1 MKLKVGDEVTING
14 TIVEITSSGNA
25 VVKLDKGTRVLINPA
40 EINTVHPYKKPS
52 KEDKRKG
59 N

>member
-1 MKLKVGDEVTING
+1 MKLKVGDEVTISG
-14 TIVEITSSGNA
+14 TVVEISPSGNA
-25 VVKLDKGTRVLINPA
+25 VVKLTKGTRVLINPA
-40 EINTVHPYKKPS
+40 EIKTVHPYKKPS

>member
-1 MKLKVGDEVTING
+1 MKLNIGDEVTVGG
-14 TIVEITSSGNA
+14 TIVEITPSGNA
-25 VVKLDKGTRVLINPA
+25 VVKLAKGTRVLINPA
-40 EINTVHPYKKPS
+40 EIKTIHPYKKPI

>member
-1 MKLKVGDEVTING
+1 MKLKVGDEVTVNG
-14 TIVEITSSGNA
+14 TIVEISPSGNA
-25 VVKLDKGTRVLINPA
+25 VVKLAKGTRVLVSPA

-52 KEDKRKG
+52 KEDKRRG